1 VPYDEITQETHTMS
15 ERFVIVGAGFLAV
28 DDSVWNDHF
37 DYADEFEARLAFNDL
52 LDSGRYFYQV
62 LISYDQDFW
71 HIEDEVA
78 LEGKTSDWSVGY
90 CSDYVQE
97 NEFEAFFVDQS
108 VKIYGV

>member
-1 VPYDEITQETHTMS
+1 MS

-37 DYADEFEARLAFNDL
+37 DYVDEFEARLAFNDL